1 MVRTPQWVKGAIAAV
16 GEGRIHRLQKTISK
30 PPTDHAAQIRGKERE
45 ILWGNGKYQTEI
57 ITSKLSICKNAS
69 PSLTDSRSERYN
81 PHRRTSLGQASAKP
95 PQKHV
100 FRFESV

>member
-1 MVRTPQWVKGAIAAV
+1 MVQTPQWVKGAIAEES
-16 GEGRIHRLQKTISK
+16 EGRIHRLPKAISK
-30 PPTDHAAQIRGKERE
+30 PQLTMPHKSEAKSERYCGGME
-45 ILWGNGKYQTEI
+45 N